1 MNGPDFA
8 IQQFVLNRD
17 DLRHWIRPVVNL
29 PADNEGKRNKNKNGW
44 SGGGGLILPCKK
56 YSMKHHH

>member
-44 SGGGGLILPCKK
+44 SGGGGVDIAL
-56 YSMKHHH
+56 